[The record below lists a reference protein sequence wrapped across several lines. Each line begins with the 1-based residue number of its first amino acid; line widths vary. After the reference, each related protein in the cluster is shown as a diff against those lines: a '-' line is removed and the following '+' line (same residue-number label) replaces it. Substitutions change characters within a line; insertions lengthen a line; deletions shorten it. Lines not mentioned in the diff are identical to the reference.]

1 VLVVDSAENSQPA
14 ALLNLSIFEVN
25 KVAVQLAEAQRSGDL
40 SGIAEA
46 AGELREAVEGLDRL
60 AELVAAKESSPPAGR

>member
-1 VLVVDSAENSQPA
+1 MDAAESSQPA

-40 SGIAEA
+40 SGIAA
-46 AGELREAVEGLDRL
+46 SASELREAVDGLDRL
-60 AELVAAKESSPPAGR
+60 AELVAGKESSPPAGH